1 MEYDFQWKTPFN
13 RGRLLIERLSME
25 DDYLLRD
32 FKTPLSH
39 IPQLWSLHHLQFCPQ
54 RLHLHVVSGQQDLG
68 LMLQL
73 LECVLQ
79 MVHLLLYSL
88 GTDLGYNDSR

>member
-1 MEYDFQWKTPFN
+1 MEYDFQWKTTFN
-13 RGRLLIERLSME
+13 RLRLLIERLSMK
-25 DDYLLRD
+25 DDYLLRY
-32 FKTPLSH
+32 FKTLLSE
-39 IPQLWSLHHLQFCPQ
+39 IPKLWSLHHLQFCPQ